1 MDLVDLDAAETFMAS
16 HARLLDRH
24 RLLVVLGEGDVANTL
39 TAVEGYRNSDGG
51 YGWGLEPD
59 LRSVVS
65 QPVGAMHAMEV
76 FAEAAPITTPRAV
89 ELCDWLHRQ
98 TLDDGGLPFALPVED
113 PGGSSPIWT
122 SGDPSSSSLQMTSQV
137 AAHAHRLA
145 SHHLGIDEHPW
156 LDAATRYCLDA
167 IGEMDDAPPAHAL
180 MFSVR
185 FLDAA
190 APRVPEVDAALD
202 RLARHVPADGAV
214 PVQGGVAGEKL
225 NLLDLS
231 PRPGSPSRRLFDEQ
245 VIEADLARLARLQQ
259 PDGGWTVDFETSSPA
274 AALEWRGY
282 ATVAAVTIL
291 CAHRT

>member
-1 MDLVDLDAAETFMAS
+1 
-16 HARLLDRH
+16 
-24 RLLVVLGEGDVANTL
+24 VANTL
-39 TAVEGYRNSDGG
+39 TAVEGYRNSDAG
-51 YGWGLEPD
+51 YGSGLEPD

-145 SHHLGIDEHPW
+145 SHHPGIDEHPW

-231 PRPGSPSRRLFDEQ
+231 PGPVRLRDGSSTSRSSRRISPDSLACNSPTADGPSTSRPRRPPPRSNGAATRRSRPSPSCAR
-245 VIEADLARLARLQQ
+245 IECDARAGAPERVQ
-259 PDGGWTVDFETSSPA
+259 SSA
-274 AALEWRGY
+274 
-282 ATVAAVTIL
+282 I
-291 CAHRT
+291 